1 MGVVAVM
8 VAYFVFLI
16 GVIHFFRF
24 HYKASAWVWVAS
36 LATIPLWIATGGV
49 EGWFRW
55 FKILSVILPLI
66 VVGFSRIAVAEDRQG
81 RVWDVLKSKQFLWFF
96 YAILFLNI
104 AEASVK
110 DLQMGN
116 YYNAMAGFLLCVTIP
131 YAPKF
136 WTFTKDGNAEL
147 IAYTTAAWNFLYT
160 TWNLAFVYAEDI
172 GGPHWAGTICIL
184 LAAELYPL
192 LVRRPE
198 LYIMARIYTLGAHL
212 LIRACWDFFP
222 QFTPI
227 SLYSAPVTHWWGIIN
242 FVLALPYVFWFI
254 WQLNVG
260 TAPIT
265 FRRGTARKDYLES
278 HPEMAV
284 RVAKDHVSAI

>member
-1 MGVVAVM
+1 MRTSVSVSVERCPHGCGRGNGC
-8 VAYFVFLI
+8 L
-16 GVIHFFRF
+16 FRF
-24 HYKASAWVWVAS
+24 PDRSHS
-36 LATIPLWIATGGV
+36 LLPVSLQSVCLGLGCIPSNHPFVDRDRRCGG
-49 EGWFRW
+49 
-55 FKILSVILPLI
+55 I

-242 FVLALPYVFWFI
+242 FVLALPYVFWFT